1 MRERSSNAKY
11 HHTST
16 LLNVTHIF
24 IWNYDIRCRW
34 IIDRDIKT
42 RSSTCRGSHGKLVLW
57 LNERNEVFNWRGIG
71 ATRVQM
77 YKSIVRFTCFELLV
91 VSLLKGCWENNPIC
105 DTLLFH
111 VDNWIEKMCL
121 RCNLIDAN
129 IIFPLSC
136 RLAHTSLGF
145 DVLWEWS
152 GANWSGNHL
161 YQMILFTD
169 RIWLVWHSSEQVKF
183 VNVNM

>member
-1 MRERSSNAKY
+1 MKKELA
-11 HHTST
+11 
-16 LLNVTHIF
+16 NV
-24 IWNYDIRCRW
+24 W
-34 IIDRDIKT
+34 IEF
-42 RSSTCRGSHGKLVLW
+42 HGRLIT
-57 LNERNEVFNWRGIG
+57 RNEVFNWRGIG
-71 ATRVQM
+71 ATRVQL
-77 YKSIVRFTCFELLV
+77 YKSLSGLLV
-91 VSLLKGCWENNPIC
+91 LNCLWYFTFNGYRDNPIC

-121 RCNLIDAN
+121 RCNLIDADAN

-152 GANWSGNHL
+152 SANWSGNHL

-169 RIWLVWHSSEQVKF
+169 RIWLVWHSSEQV
-183 VNVNM
+183 NMYTYSQLSEVGNTRTYLQTREKVLEW